1 MAARH
6 GTRTKYNAGCRCD
19 ACVQVNREYDKARKQ
34 AIRSGQHT
42 PGKVTAL
49 PTGTIPAPA
58 EPGRVEAGV
67 IVELAGLSTAAS
79 RPGLVEIA
87 LAMAR
92 AMDNPL
98 TIAQTGTNGKALA
111 EIMDK
116 VRKGADSRKS
126 KLASVRQMTRPDS
139 ATG

>member
-19 ACVQVNREYDKARKQ
+19 PCVQVNRDYDKARKL
-34 AIRSGQHT
+34 AIRTGQHV

-67 IVELAGLSTAAS
+67 MTQLAKLSTTED

-92 AMDNPL
+92 VLDNPL
-98 TIAQTGTNGKALA
+98 AIAQHGSTGKALA

-116 VRKGADSRKS
+116 IGKGADARRS